1 MYRERVVTGMIIA
14 FLIKRFVKKPDDV
27 HQSNVREQY
36 GKLVGW
42 VGVLL
47 NLVLFLSKLVTGMVL
62 KSVSIMADS
71 FNNLSD
77 SASSVITLAG
87 FKMSSKPA
95 DKEHPF
101 GHGRIEYISA
111 FIVSFVIMLLGYE
124 FLKTSVGK
132 ILSPEAVLFNVP
144 SVIILLLSIVVK
156 LWLSGFNRV
165 IGKKIGSS
173 ALSAAAADSR
183 NDVIVTSVTIVSV
196 IFTHFTGIVIDGY
209 AGVLV
214 ALFILYSGFDI
225 ARETLSPLL
234 GEPADPELSG
244 NLKNGILSYPG
255 IIGAHDLIVHNYGP
269 NHIMAT
275 IHAEVPADIGIVTA
289 HEIIDRA
296 EIELGEK
303 YGVLLVIHLDPFPL
317 DNEKLSQ
324 LKACVNDCLKLMPD
338 NITAHDYR
346 LLSGESNLNLVFDL
360 QVPHQY
366 TREEINAVKK
376 AVEMS
381 VQNVDANCVCVINAE
396 SGFDI
401 S

>member
-1 MYRERVVTGMIIA
+1 MLSSLLIQLFIKNRE
-14 FLIKRFVKKPDDV
+14 DV
-27 HQSNVREQY
+27 HNRRVREQY

-42 VGVLL
+42 VGVTL
-47 NLVLFLSKLVTGMVL
+47 NFVLFLAKLGTGVVL

-87 FKMSSKPA
+87 FQMSSKPA

-111 FIVSFVIMLLGYE
+111 FIVSFLIMLLGYE
-124 FLKTSVGK
+124 FMKTSIEK
-132 ILSPEAVLFNVP
+132 IIRPETVLFNVP
-144 SVIILLLSIVVK
+144 SVMILLLSIGVK
-156 LWLSGFNRV
+156 LWLSAFNRS
-165 IGKKIGSS
+165 IGKKIGSQ

-183 NDVIVTSVTIVSV
+183 NDVIVTSVTILSIV
-196 IFTHFTGIVIDGY
+196 FTHFTQIVIDGY

-214 ALFILYSGFDI
+214 AAFILYSGFNI

-234 GEPADPELSG
+234 GEPADPELAG

-269 NHIMAT
+269 SNIMAT
-275 IHAEVPADIGIVTA
+275 IHAEVPADTGIVAA

-296 EIELGEK
+296 ERELGEK
-303 YGVLLVIHLDPFPL
+303 FGLLLLIHLDPIPL
-317 DNEKLSQ
+317 DNEKLAQ
-324 LKACVNDCLKLMPD
+324 LKTAVAAHLAALPD

-346 LLSGESNLNLVFDL
+346 LIPAETGFKFVFDL
-360 QVPHQY
+360 QVPHKY
-366 TREEINAVKK
+366 TPEQTERVKS
-376 AVEMS
+376 AIIARICE
-381 VQNVDANCVCVINAE
+381 VDTGCICIINAE
-396 SGFDI
+396 SGFDAI
-401 S
+401 